1 MGGYTT
7 EIWTLNIRT
16 SEWKVLSQHMPTA
29 RLRPAIAAF
38 DGKIYAFG
46 GFTEKSRSGAAA
58 GTSDLLD
65 SAECFD
71 LATRKR
77 TMLTPM
83 DTPIQGAKA
92 FVYEGKIYIVGG

>member
-1 MGGYTT
+1 
-7 EIWTLNIRT
+7 
-16 SEWKVLSQHMPTA
+16 MPTA

-71 LATRKR
+71 LATRKW

-83 DTPIQGAKA
+83 DTPIQG
-92 FVYEGKIYIVGG
+92 